1 MMFSV
6 NQYSYPFSADIHL
19 RYQNIHHDIGNFCQL
34 FFDRLWSELIPFF
47 NFVALLHHSDY

>member
-34 FFDRLWSELIPFF
+34 FFDRLWSELIPFI